1 MNKLMKQVRT
11 VLKDE
16 AGQTTL
22 EWVALSIMIAMTI
35 VIVFLA
41 LQNGLK
47 AIIDAIVDKL
57 IALINA
63 ISL

>member
-1 MNKLMKQVRT
+1 MNKLVKQVRT
-11 VLKDE
+11 VLADE
-16 AGQTTL
+16 RGQSTL
-22 EWVALSIMIAMTI
+22 EWMVLSIMVAMTL

-47 AIIDAIVDKL
+47 AIIDAIVDKIL
-57 IALINA
+57 ALINA

>member
-22 EWVALSIMIAMTI
+22 EWIVLSVMVAMTL

-47 AIIDAIVDKL
+47 AIIDAIVDK
-57 IALINA
+57 IVALINA